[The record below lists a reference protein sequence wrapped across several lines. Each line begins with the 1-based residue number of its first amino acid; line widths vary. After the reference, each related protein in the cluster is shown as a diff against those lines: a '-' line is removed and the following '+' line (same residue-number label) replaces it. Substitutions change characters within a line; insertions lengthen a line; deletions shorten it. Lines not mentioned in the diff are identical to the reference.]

1 MNNVM
6 AHFATAHF
14 SLYLKADTSMRR
26 YLDIH
31 PEDLQSNG
39 ATGEKLEQNSPE
51 AWPGFTAGS
60 AVGLRIEKL
69 RRGDKG

>member
-6 AHFATAHF
+6 AHMTAHF
-14 SLYLKADTSMRR
+14 SLYLDDPSMRR

-39 ATGEKLEQNSPE
+39 ATGEKLEQKFPE
-51 AWPGFTAGS
+51 AW
-60 AVGLRIEKL
+60 RIYSRL
-69 RRGDKG
+69 SCRS

>member
-6 AHFATAHF
+6 AHFAPAHF
-14 SLYLKADTSMRR
+14 SLHLKAETSMRR

-31 PEDLQSNG
+31 PEDLQSKC
-39 ATGEKLEQNSPE
+39 ATGEKPKQNSPE